1 MEVII
6 NDLFQSVKRLNDE
19 LKERIEFEHK
29 LLDIIDSKNLEIQK
43 LKNEIKSIEEEN
55 RPIEEYLKDI
65 EKSNAKRELLTKGI
79 ID

>member
-6 NDLFQSVKRLNDE
+6 NDLFQSVERLNSE

-29 LLDIIDSKNLEIQK
+29 LLDIIDSKNLEIND
-43 LKNEIKSIEEEN
+43 LKKQLNQQQEEN
-55 RPIEEYLKDI
+55 KPLEEYLKDI
-65 EKSNAKRELLTKGI
+65 EKSNAKKELLTKGI

>member
-6 NDLFQSVKRLNDE
+6 NDLFQSIKRLNDE

-29 LLDIIDSKNLEIQK
+29 LLDIINSKDSEITD
-43 LKNEIKSIEEEN
+43 LKKQLNQQQEEN
-55 RPIEEYLKDI
+55 KPLEEYLKDI
-65 EKSNAKRELLTKGI
+65 EKSNAKKELLTKGI